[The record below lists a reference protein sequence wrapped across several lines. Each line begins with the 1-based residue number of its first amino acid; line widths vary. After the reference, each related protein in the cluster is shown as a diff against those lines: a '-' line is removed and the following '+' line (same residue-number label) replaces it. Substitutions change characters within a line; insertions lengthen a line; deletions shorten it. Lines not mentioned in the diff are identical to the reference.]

1 VTGAASGS
9 TARVEA
15 QAKVNLG
22 LRVLAREEGGYHQL
36 ETVFCRIGL
45 TDRVSVTVHASGN
58 ELVCT
63 GEAIPEGGLGPP
75 EQNLAWRAAAA
86 YAFAAGFPEGFTV
99 EVEKRIP
106 VGGGLGG
113 GSADA
118 GAVLRCLN
126 ALNPRPMPATELL
139 AIAGTLG
146 ADVPFLT
153 QDRSPLALAW
163 GRGDRLLT
171 LSPLPSRRLL
181 LFVPAQPVSTPDAY
195 RWVDSA
201 GISSAAS
208 AFALDDVTTWAG
220 LARRSGNDL
229 EAPVTRNLPGI
240 GALLL
245 ALRQAGA
252 RGVFGTTEMIQMSG
266 SGSTI
271 FIVTEVGQP
280 VPGDFGGDAG
290 VRLISTTNATFVE
303 PVVLT
308 H

>member
-1 VTGAASGS
+1 MTGPAGAS

-45 TDRVSVTVHASGN
+45 ADAVSVSVHASSRQL
-58 ELVCT
+58 ECR
-63 GEAIPEGGLGPP
+63 GEAMPDGGLGPP

-86 YAFAAGFPEGFTV
+86 YAFAAGFPQGFTV
-99 EVEKRIP
+99 KIEKRIP

-126 ALNPRPMPATELL
+126 ALNPRPVPAAELL

-153 QDRSPLALAW
+153 QDVSPLALAW

-171 LSPLPSRRLL
+171 LPPLPSRRIF
-181 LFVPAQPVSTPDAY
+181 LFVPPTPVSTPEAY
-195 RWVDSA
+195 QWVDVA
-201 GISSAAS
+201 GVRSPAG
-208 AFALDDVTTWAG
+208 AFTLDDLTTWSG
-220 LARRSGNDL
+220 LARRSGNDF
-229 EAPVTRNLPGI
+229 ESPVTSHLPVI

-252 RGVFGTTEMIQMSG
+252 RGVFGRTEMIQMSG
-266 SGSTI
+266 SGSTL
-271 FIVTEVGQP
+271 FVVTEGGQP
-280 VPGDFGGDAG
+280 VPGDLGAAAG
-290 VRLISTTNATFVE
+290 VRLVSTTNATFVE
-303 PVVLT
+303 QVVLT